1 VPHYDGGINMQII
14 PNVYLVQG
22 AVSNCYLLVD
32 DDGLTLIDT
41 GLARDKQKILTTIA
55 DLGRA
60 ARDLRR
66 ILITHADGDHM
77 GGLAA
82 LQAASGARVYAS
94 AIEAR
99 AIAAGE
105 SSRPLKPQGWQAI
118 VFALMRPLMGRMF
131 KAAPATVDEIVNDG
145 QVLPVLGGLR
155 VVSTVGHTPGH
166 ISLFAPTAGILF
178 VGDSLVAEG
187 DTLRGSRGMN
197 TWDQAKANESVK
209 LQAALGARIVCSGHG
224 PVMMDA
230 VNKFPALL

>member
-1 VPHYDGGINMQII
+1 MEII
-14 PNVYLVQG
+14 PNTYLVQG
-22 AVSNCYLLVD
+22 AVSNCYLIVD
-32 DDGLTLIDT
+32 NDGLTLIDT
-41 GLARDKQKILTTIA
+41 GLARDETKIQKSIV

-60 ARDLRR
+60 AKDLRR
-66 ILITHADGDHM
+66 IIITHADGDHV
-77 GGLAA
+77 GSLAA
-82 LQAASGARVYAS
+82 LKASSGARVLAS
-94 AIEAR
+94 AIEAK

-105 SSRPLKPQGWQAI
+105 SSRPLKPKGWQKV
-118 VFALMRPLMGRMF
+118 VFSLMRVLMARMF
-131 KAAPATVDEIVNDG
+131 KSAPATVDETVSDG

-166 ISLFAPTAGILF
+166 ISLFAPTTGILF

-224 PVMMDA
+224 PVILDA
-230 VNKFPALL
+230 ANKFPTPL